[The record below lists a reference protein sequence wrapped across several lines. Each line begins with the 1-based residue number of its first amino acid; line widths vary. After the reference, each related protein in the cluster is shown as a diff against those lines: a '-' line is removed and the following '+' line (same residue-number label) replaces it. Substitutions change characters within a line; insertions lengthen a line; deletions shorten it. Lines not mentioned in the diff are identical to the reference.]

1 MNVFINHTA
10 HEIEEDATV
19 SLLIQK
25 LQLPTKGIA
34 ISVNETV
41 IPKAQWESHQ
51 LNNQDQILI
60 ITASQGG

>member
-10 HEIEEDATV
+10 HEIEENSTV

-25 LQLPTKGIA
+25 LQLPIKGIA

>member
-10 HEIEEDATV
+10 HEIEEDSTV
-19 SLLIQK
+19 SFLIKK
-25 LQLPTKGIA
+25 LQLPIKGIA

-41 IPKAQWESHQ
+41 IPKAQWENHQ

>member
-10 HEIEEDATV
+10 HEIEEDSTV

-25 LQLPTKGIA
+25 LQLPSKGIA

>member
-10 HEIEEDATV
+10 HEIEEDSTI

-25 LQLPTKGIA
+25 LQLPIKGIA